1 MEKNDFFVGRVE
13 FLLLLLLLL
22 SFLLLF
28 GPVARRREEE
38 EGSGRWYK
46 SGAKKHREAQKVS
59 KEGEGVEFLYFL
71 EEGRFSSQDD
81 NLL

>member
-13 FLLLLLLLL
+13 FLLLL

-28 GPVARRREEE
+28 GPVARRREE